1 MPQQPEHNDEIL
13 FEINTDAND
22 FEHSEIQGNA
32 SSSDTKKTS
41 KSMNQITTKKRCNA
55 KKVFLIIGIVI
66 LVLAGF
72 VGYMIMF
79 QPHIVEQKCPF
90 FAKETTSVIP
100 ASSVMINNY
109 QSLETKHLMTET
121 ELLAQISADLN
132 PRPQPVVIR
141 PVPRIVTRGFIQTP
155 TWVIV
160 TNTFTN
166 EAQAI
171 RTVAQNSKKGV
182 RTGGYFWAPDYI
194 PGASGNFRTYIGFF
208 DTKEDAE
215 LRIENE
221 PAITQMFP
229 NATIQRL
236 Q

>member
-1 MPQQPEHNDEIL
+1 MSQQSEHYDEIA
-13 FEINTDAND
+13 FEINNNAND
-22 FEHSEIQGNA
+22 FENNEIQ
-32 SSSDTKKTS
+32 SDTPNANTQKSS
-41 KSMNQITTKKRCNA
+41 KSM
-55 KKVFLIIGIVI
+55 KKVILIISGVI
-66 LVLAGF
+66 LLLAGF
-72 VGYMIMF
+72 VCYMFWF
-79 QPHIVEQKCPF
+79 QPQLVEQKLPF
-90 FAKETTSVIP
+90 FAKKSTQVIP

-109 QSLETKHLMTET
+109 QSTAMQNVMTEA

-132 PRPQPVVIR
+132 PRPQPIIIR

-160 TNTFTN
+160 TGTFTN

-171 RTVAQNSKKGV
+171 RTVAQNAKKGV
-182 RTGGYFWAPDYI
+182 RQGGYFWAPDYI
-194 PGASGNFRTYIGFF
+194 PGAQGNFRTYIGYF

-229 NATIQRL
+229 NYSIQILR
-236 Q
+236 

>member
-1 MPQQPEHNDEIL
+1 MPQQMEHNDEIS
-13 FEINTDAND
+13 FEINTDTND
-22 FEHSEIQGNA
+22 FETDEKQSNTPNANIQ
-32 SSSDTKKTS
+32 KTS
-41 KSMNQITTKKRCNA
+41 KSM
-55 KKVFLIIGIVI
+55 KKVILITGIVI

-72 VGYMIMF
+72 VGYMLVF
-79 QPHIVEQKCPF
+79 QPQVVEKHCPF
-90 FAKETTSVIP
+90 FAKETSAVIP

-109 QSLETKHLMTET
+109 QSVATHKLMTES

-155 TWVIV
+155 TWVII

-171 RTVAQNSKKGV
+171 RTVAQNSTKGV
-182 RTGGYFWAPDYI
+182 RVGGYFWAPDYI
-194 PGASGNFRTYIGFF
+194 SGAQGKFKTYIGFF
-208 DTKEDAE
+208 DTKEEAE
-215 LRIENE
+215 LCLENE
-221 PAITQMFP
+221 PAITQMFS
-229 NATIQRL
+229 NVTIQHL